1 MSDIDSII
9 NKYVKGTTTEA
20 ENNILAEWLHESPEN
35 KNRLFSEKDIWDTY
49 AYQFDRKR
57 YNIDSELQVL
67 RSKLTVKNTS
77 KDTVLNQIIRVA
89 AVILITFGLGWSTR
103 YIDFNR
109 SSTVQEATIQE
120 IVVPKGQ
127 VSQLFLA
134 DGTRVWINSE
144 SKLKVL
150 SVFASNE
157 RNVQLSGEAFFE
169 VAKDPK
175 RPFRVEVNGQKIE
188 VLGTSF
194 NVRAYPN
201 HNEIQTT
208 LTAGKIQ
215 LFTGD
220 QRSILNPGEQS
231 IFNLETKQLSI
242 NQVDPANYTSWKEG
256 RFEFQNENLVDVF
269 KVIERWYDV
278 EIQYK
283 ESDFKGM
290 RFSGVIKRNKDINH
304 FLNLLNHSVPVTYSI
319 DLDKI
324 TIAPK

>member
-1 MSDIDSII
+1 
-9 NKYVKGTTTEA
+9 
-20 ENNILAEWLHESPEN
+20 
-35 KNRLFSEKDIWDTY
+35 
-49 AYQFDRKR
+49 
-57 YNIDSELQVL
+57 
-67 RSKLTVKNTS
+67 
-77 KDTVLNQIIRVA
+77 
-89 AVILITFGLGWSTR
+89 
-103 YIDFNR
+103 
-109 SSTVQEATIQE
+109 
-120 IVVPKGQ
+120 
-127 VSQLFLA
+127 
-134 DGTRVWINSE
+134 
-144 SKLKVL
+144 VL

-169 VAKDPK
+169 VAKDPT

-201 HNEIQTT
+201 HRDIQTT
-208 LTAGKIQ
+208 LTIGKIL

-231 IFNLETKQLSI
+231 IFNPDTKQLNI
-242 NQVDPANYTSWKEG
+242 NKVDPSNYTSWKEG

-278 EIQYK
+278 EIYYK

-290 RFSGVIKRNKDINH
+290 RFSGVIKRNKDVNH
-304 FLNLLNHSVPVTYSI
+304 FLNLLNHSIPVTYSI

>member
-9 NKYVKGTTTEA
+9 NKYVQGTSTEA
-20 ENNILAEWLHESPEN
+20 ENNILAEWLRESPEN
-35 KNRLFSEKDIWDTY
+35 KNRLFIEKDIWDTY

-77 KDTVLNQIIRVA
+77 KVTVLNQIIRIA

-109 SSTVQEATIQE
+109 NSAVQEATIQE

-157 RNVQLSGEAFFE
+157 RSVQLSGEAFFE

-290 RFSGVIKRNKDINH
+290 RFSGVIKRNKDVNH
-304 FLNLLNHSVPVTYSI
+304 FLNLLNHSIPVTYRI

>member
-9 NKYVKGTTTEA
+9 NKYVQGTTTET
-20 ENNILAEWLHESPEN
+20 ENTILAEWLNESPEN
-35 KNRLFSEKDIWDTY
+35 KNKLFSEKDIWDTY
-49 AYQFDRKR
+49 VCHFDHKR

-77 KDTVLNQIIRVA
+77 NVTLLNRIIRIA
-89 AVILITFGLGWSTR
+89 AVILITFGLGWSTQF
-103 YIDFNR
+103 IAFNR
-109 SSTVQEATIQE
+109 HSSVQEATIQE

-127 VSQLFLA
+127 VSQVFLA

-150 SVFASNE
+150 SVFSSNE
-157 RNVQLSGEAFFE
+157 RKVQLNGEAYFE

-194 NVRAYPN
+194 NVRAYSN
-201 HNEIQTT
+201 HRDIQTT
-208 LTAGKIQ
+208 LSNGKIQ

-242 NQVDPANYTSWKEG
+242 NKVDPSNYTSWKEG

-290 RFSGVIKRNKDINH
+290 RFSGVIKRNKDVKH
-304 FLNLLNHSVPVTYSI
+304 FLNLLNHSIPVTYSI